1 MSEKIFSDFA
11 LNKKQKIKEVKEL
24 NSQKEIIC
32 ILGSGGV
39 GKSIFTVNL
48 AKSLIYSKKKIL
60 IIDFDILNNN
70 LHEILGIKKYSQ
82 KIRNKIKN
90 NNLLK
95 EIKIQELIFKIN
107 YKIDL
112 ISGMNLLFDS
122 KYKISNKKI
131 KNILLKL
138 KEEYDVIIIETSSE
152 CFFDYTKEIINN
164 SELNF
169 FILDANLLEIQKA
182 KKLLNMYIE
191 KWKINKEKIN
201 IIFNTYNINSTQI
214 SILKN
219 TFNEFKILEKIPEK
233 I

>member
-1 MSEKIFSDFA
+1 MK
-11 LNKKQKIKEVKEL
+11 N
-24 NSQKEIIC
+24 IIC
-32 ILGSGGV
+32 VIGTNEV
-39 GKSIFTVNL
+39 ERSIFTVSLANL
-48 AKSLIYSKKKIL
+48 LMDKNKVL

-107 YKIDL
+107 HKIDL

-152 CFFDYTKEIINN
+152 CFFDYTKVILNN

-182 KKLLNMYIE
+182 KKLLNIYIE

>member
-1 MSEKIFSDFA
+1 MK
-11 LNKKQKIKEVKEL
+11 N
-24 NSQKEIIC
+24 IIC
-32 ILGSGGV
+32 VIGTNEV
-39 GKSIFTVNL
+39 ERSIFTVSLANL
-48 AKSLIYSKKKIL
+48 LMDKNKVL

-201 IIFNTYNINSTQI
+201 IIFNTYNINQTVDKVYKN
-214 SILKN
+214 IL
-219 TFNEFKILEKIPEK
+219 FNSLFFFLKMS
-233 I
+233 

>member
-1 MSEKIFSDFA
+1 MR
-11 LNKKQKIKEVKEL
+11 N
-24 NSQKEIIC
+24 IIC
-32 ILGSGGV
+32 VIGTNEV
-39 GKSIFTVNL
+39 ERSIFTVSLANL
-48 AKSLIYSKKKIL
+48 LMDKNKVL

-169 FILDANLLEIQKA
+169 FILDANLLEIEKA
-182 KKLLNMYIE
+182 KKLLNMYIK

>member
-1 MSEKIFSDFA
+1 
-11 LNKKQKIKEVKEL
+11 
-24 NSQKEIIC
+24 
-32 ILGSGGV
+32 
-39 GKSIFTVNL
+39 
-48 AKSLIYSKKKIL
+48 
-60 IIDFDILNNN
+60 
-70 LHEILGIKKYSQ
+70 
-82 KIRNKIKN
+82 
-90 NNLLK
+90 
-95 EIKIQELIFKIN
+95 
-107 YKIDL
+107 
-112 ISGMNLLFDS
+112 MNLLFDS

>member
-1 MSEKIFSDFA
+1 MK
-11 LNKKQKIKEVKEL
+11 N
-24 NSQKEIIC
+24 IIC
-32 ILGSGGV
+32 VIGTNEV
-39 GKSIFTVNL
+39 ERSIFTVSLANL
-48 AKSLIYSKKKIL
+48 LMDKNKVL

-233 I
+233 IVLLLGCYQLILI

>member
-1 MSEKIFSDFA
+1 MR
-11 LNKKQKIKEVKEL
+11 N
-24 NSQKEIIC
+24 IIC
-32 ILGSGGV
+32 VIGTNEV
-39 GKSIFTVNL
+39 ERSIFTVSLANL
-48 AKSLIYSKKKIL
+48 LMDKNKVL

-169 FILDANLLEIQKA
+169 FILDANLLEIEKA

-191 KWKINKEKIN
+191 KWKIN

>member
-1 MSEKIFSDFA
+1 MR
-11 LNKKQKIKEVKEL
+11 N
-24 NSQKEIIC
+24 IIC
-32 ILGSGGV
+32 VIGTNEV
-39 GKSIFTVNL
+39 ERSIFTVSLANL
-48 AKSLIYSKKKIL
+48 LMDKNKVL

-70 LHEILGIKKYSQ
+70 LHEILGIKKYSK

-169 FILDANLLEIQKA
+169 FILDANLLEIEKA

>member
-1 MSEKIFSDFA
+1 MK
-11 LNKKQKIKEVKEL
+11 N
-24 NSQKEIIC
+24 IIC
-32 ILGSGGV
+32 VIGTNEV
-39 GKSIFTVNL
+39 ERSIFTVSLANL
-48 AKSLIYSKKKIL
+48 LMDKNKVL

-201 IIFNTYNINSTQI
+201 IIFNTYNINSDC
-214 SILKN
+214 
-219 TFNEFKILEKIPEK
+219 
-233 I
+233 

>member
-1 MSEKIFSDFA
+1 MR
-11 LNKKQKIKEVKEL
+11 N
-24 NSQKEIIC
+24 IIC
-32 ILGSGGV
+32 VIGTNEV
-39 GKSIFTVNL
+39 ERSIFTVSLANL
-48 AKSLIYSKKKIL
+48 LMDKNKVL

-169 FILDANLLEIQKA
+169 FILDANLLEIEKA

-201 IIFNTYNINSTQI
+201 IIFNTYNINQTVDKVYKN
-214 SILKN
+214 IL
-219 TFNEFKILEKIPEK
+219 FNSLFFFLKMS
-233 I
+233 

>member
-1 MSEKIFSDFA
+1 MK
-11 LNKKQKIKEVKEL
+11 N
-24 NSQKEIIC
+24 IIC
-32 ILGSGGV
+32 VIGTNEV
-39 GKSIFTVNL
+39 ERSIFKVSLANL
-48 AKSLIYSKKKIL
+48 LMDKNKVL

>member
-1 MSEKIFSDFA
+1 MR
-11 LNKKQKIKEVKEL
+11 N
-24 NSQKEIIC
+24 IIC
-32 ILGSGGV
+32 VIGTNEV
-39 GKSIFTVNL
+39 ERSIFTVSLANL
-48 AKSLIYSKKKIL
+48 LMDKNKVL

-169 FILDANLLEIQKA
+169 FILDANLLEIEKA

-201 IIFNTYNINSTQI
+201 IIFNTYNINQTVDKVYKN
-214 SILKN
+214 IL
-219 TFNEFKILEKIPEK
+219 FNSLF
-233 I
+233 